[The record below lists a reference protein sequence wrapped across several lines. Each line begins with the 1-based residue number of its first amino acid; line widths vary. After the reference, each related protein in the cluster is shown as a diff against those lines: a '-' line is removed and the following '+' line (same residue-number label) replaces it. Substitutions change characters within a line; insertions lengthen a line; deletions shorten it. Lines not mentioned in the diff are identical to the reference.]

1 MVVWQRYKCIIVG
14 YKRNPRDLEIARRV
28 SRITNEIPRRSCFHA
43 YFGPITNRPVDIF
56 QFTQRIELV
65 NAIMIEPVRVTVRCV
80 VRAFPDDPLAILI
93 PSGCACLVRFRVFG
107 FHALSVGHGVSRA
120 REREREA
127 WYNSVVTLF
136 CAQPR
141 RVLNLSEGKAAED
154 FSRSSVLAPV
164 PRQKKGSKK

>member
-1 MVVWQRYKCIIVG
+1 M
-14 YKRNPRDLEIARRV
+14 
-28 SRITNEIPRRSCFHA
+28 
-43 YFGPITNRPVDIF
+43 
-56 QFTQRIELV
+56 TQGIEPV

-93 PSGCACLVRFRVFG
+93 SFSCACPVRFRVFG

-120 REREREA
+120 ERNV
-127 WYNSVVTLF
+127 YNIIVTLF

-154 FSRSSVLAPV
+154 FSRSILTPV
-164 PRQKKGSKK
+164 SRQKKGSKKWKERWKGKKRSNGEKRAR